1 MNIWSD
7 ESLRFTEDETLCVDS
22 LLFDQLA
29 PLGERELA
37 AIQELCEAVGPG
49 PLVVDD
55 SASGEGVIVATFPDG
70 RHIVDPAPTGSTD
83 DPEWQLA
90 NTRLIC
96 RARCFLLRLLNDRR
110 RWREEREMLLAR
122 IRELEAMLGEPIG
135 APLPNRPR

>member
-1 MNIWSD
+1 MNSWSD
-7 ESLRFTEDETLCVDS
+7 ESLRFAEDETLCIDS
-22 LLFDQLA
+22 LLFDRLA

-49 PLVVDD
+49 SLVVDD
-55 SASGEGVIVATFPDG
+55 EASGEGIIVATLPDG
-70 RHIVDPAPTGSTD
+70 RHIVDPAPAGSSD
-83 DPEWQLA
+83 DPEWQHA

-122 IRELEAMLGEPIG
+122 INELEALLNEPINT
-135 APLPNRPR
+135 PLPNRPR